1 MVRYLKLER
10 ISGKPSMTR
19 CQNGTIIK
27 LMEKIMT
34 FAVYESKFGPEVTIG
49 Q

>member
-1 MVRYLKLER
+1 MELER
-10 ISGKPSMTR
+10 TSGKPSMTR
-19 CQNGTIIK
+19 YQNGTIIK

-34 FAVYESKFGPEVTIG
+34 FTVYESKFGPAVTIG